1 MAKPSGTNSPRLSL
15 VCKVDISKA
24 VRALRVIR
32 ASLSMMFDVRTF
44 FKDIK
49 VVIARGIHLF
59 PFRTEKLS
67 LVTPMVLRNSGRV
80 GSRRFRR
87 RGSQS
92 KRLTPFF
99 CAVQ

>member
-1 MAKPSGTNSPRLSL
+1 MSNVETL
-15 VCKVDISKA
+15 
-24 VRALRVIR
+24 
-32 ASLSMMFDVRTF
+32 

-49 VVIARGIHLF
+49 VVMARGIHLF

-87 RGSQS
+87 ESVRKIDSLFLYAGHAMPLWVGPSFYREGGEEGSVD
-92 KRLTPFF
+92 F
-99 CAVQ
+99 